1 MGTNRKKR
9 HWKEKSPVGKK
20 RRQTGKRTLEREA
33 DGRKKQEKIEE
44 REETQALKREREQGQ
59 EKKNGRKEKHG
70 IVVKKLFIFY

>member
-33 DGRKKQEKIEE
+33 DGRKKQEKNRGKRRNPGPEKGE
-44 REETQALKREREQGQ
+44 RTGAGK
-59 EKKNGRKEKHG
+59 EKRKERKTRDRC
-70 IVVKKLFIFY
+70 

>member
-1 MGTNRKKR
+1 MGANRKKDIGKR
-9 HWKEKSPVGKK
+9 GRRKEKNGDKPEKEHWKERPTEGKN
-20 RRQTGKRTLEREA
+20 
-33 DGRKKQEKIEE
+33 RKKIEE